1 MFLSNKPARLTT
13 AAKARL
19 STHAH
24 KLDNIDSRKRS
35 PDVHTGPPSP
45 SEVIVFNNT
54 NQSNGGNRG
63 GAHAAR
69 NLPEVPQIE
78 EIQQYL
84 RDMWDRKMHEIK
96 TQNLKVLWIKSD
108 REMKRDAASV
118 VSSGSHVSGAPK
130 QRNSPQHS
138 RK

>member
-1 MFLSNKPARLTT
+1 MSYAVDTKSKP
-13 AAKARL
+13 RL

-35 PDVHTGPPSP
+35 PDGHTGPPSP

-54 NQSNGGNRG
+54 NQSNGNGRG
-63 GAHAAR
+63 GAHVTR
-69 NLPEVPQIE
+69 TLPEVPQIE
-78 EIQQYL
+78 EIQQFL

-108 REMKRDAASV
+108 REMKRDGAT
-118 VSSGSHVSGAPK
+118 VSSGSHLSGAPK

-138 RK
+138 NRK

>member
-19 STHAH
+19 STAH
-24 KLDNIDSRKRS
+24 KLDNIDARKRS
-35 PDVHTGPPSP
+35 PDGHAGPPSP

-54 NQSNGGNRG
+54 NQSNGGNGRG
-63 GAHAAR
+63 GHVAR
-69 NLPEVPQIE
+69 TLPEVPQIE
-78 EIQQYL
+78 EIQQFL

-96 TQNLKVLWIKSD
+96 TQNLKVLWIKTD
-108 REMKRDAASV
+108 RDMKREGAAI
-118 VSSGSHVSGAPK
+118 SGGSHSHVSGGSK